1 MLAEVVPGPD
11 GLLRDE
17 LRSGIMEPDPIE
29 MDAWA
34 ELPPGGAVI
43 SEVGGRPLTPES
55 GRRYYRQNWTEPSL
69 ELHGVAGG
77 DAEQVR
83 TIVPAEAHAR
93 LSMRLAPGQSAQRM
107 RDVLEELLTAAAP
120 EGADVTLAFSGLADP
135 AYFDPNS
142 PALKLAA
149 EAIERACGVKPA
161 LIRSGGT
168 IGVLAAWARKNI
180 PVIVSGFALADDAFH
195 APNESYRLKSLELGE
210 RTAAELYRSL
220 ATL

>member
-1 MLAEVVPGPD
+1 
-11 GLLRDE
+11 
-17 LRSGIMEPDPIE
+17 MEPDPVE

-34 ELPPGGAVI
+34 DLPSGEAVI
-43 SEVGGRPLTPES
+43 SDVGGRPLIPES

-93 LSMRLAPGQSAQRM
+93 LSMRLAAGQSAERM
-107 RDVLEELLTAAAP
+107 RDVLEGLLRRAAP
-120 EGADVTLAFSGLADP
+120 EGAEVTLEFTGLSDP
-135 AYFDPNS
+135 AFFDPS
-142 PALKLAA
+142 SAALKSAA
-149 EAIERACGVKPA
+149 EAFERACGVKPA

-168 IGVLAAWARKNI
+168 IGVLAAWARKDI

-210 RTAAELYRSL
+210 RAARELYRSL
-220 ATL
+220 ANL